1 MTGLNVLVRA
11 LSNMTSGNM
20 SSTIAKNQK
29 TITKMLDKINKS
41 FREMNGGE

>member
-1 MTGLNVLVRA
+1 MDGIKSLKRGRT
-11 LSNMTSGNM
+11 NMTSGNM